1 MLLGPRLAPLPKL
14 QLRELEL
21 RFRSILLRQPH
32 LRRPAHVQG
41 KSERALPI
49 EQGDPFSIHT
59 VLRGPSRR
67 GTLYVDIKFKVPS

>member
-41 KSERALPI
+41 EILRELLLTTGLGISSETMLC
-49 EQGDPFSIHT
+49 
-59 VLRGPSRR
+59 
-67 GTLYVDIKFKVPS
+67 